1 MWHLNH
7 EEKTLVLTN
16 KKLLYILGKIE
27 RYDALFA
34 FYKKIIIP
42 KSVLT
47 ELEFFAP
54 REYPNFINLLR
65 NFRDKYTITLP
76 TKEEIIKSKFDRED
90 TLFTQAE
97 VDGFTIVKT
106 LCKKEEKEFGDF
118 NNIMTSIEVDGRDEV
133 ELHEIAGFFTPNNVY
148 WFNLFSVIIEEK
160 YINYEQA
167 VECLTIADS
176 KEFYA
181 SDLERDIIRN
191 SIKET
196 FK

>member
-65 NFRDKYTITLP
+65 NFRDKYSITLP
-76 TKEEIIKSKFDRED
+76 TKEEIIEYKYDYD
-90 TLFTQAE
+90 DGLFSQAE
-97 VDGFTIVKT
+97 IDGFTIAEI
-106 LCKKEEKEFGDF
+106 LCKKEEKKLV
-118 NNIMTSIEVDGRDEV
+118 T
-133 ELHEIAGFFTPNNVY
+133 L
-148 WFNLFSVIIEEK
+148 
-160 YINYEQA
+160 
-167 VECLTIADS
+167 
-176 KEFYA
+176 
-181 SDLERDIIRN
+181 
-191 SIKET
+191 IKL
-196 FK
+196 